1 MEAVPARVLAE
12 PERRVRVRDDV
23 RVRLVLEPA
32 RLEELPR
39 PRDTFLAV
47 AGEQLLARQAL
58 GRVLGVEDEREP
70 GDVGAEPALEPGGR
84 WLGRSAEGSDVVRPD
99 RDDVVAHHA
108 TVPTRLSRNACRPA
122 TETDGPAASAIP
134 QEDGGIST
142 LSSTWMTPFEAATS
156 AFTTF
161 AELT

>member
-47 AGEQLLARQAL
+47 AGEQLLARHAL
-58 GRVLGVEDEREP
+58 GRVLGVEVEREP

-84 WLGRSAEGSDVVRPD
+84 CW
-99 RDDVVAHHA
+99 A
-108 TVPTRLSRNACRPA
+108 TRQK
-122 TETDGPAASAIP
+122 G
-134 QEDGGIST
+134 Q
-142 LSSTWMTPFEAATS
+142 M
-156 AFTTF
+156 
-161 AELT
+161 

>member
-58 GRVLGVEDEREP
+58 GRVSGWRTN
-70 GDVGAEPALEPGGR
+70 
-84 WLGRSAEGSDVVRPD
+84 GS
-99 RDDVVAHHA
+99 
-108 TVPTRLSRNACRPA
+108 
-122 TETDGPAASAIP
+122 
-134 QEDGGIST
+134 Q
-142 LSSTWMTPFEAATS
+142 ATS
-156 AFTTF
+156 APNRRSSQ
-161 AELT
+161 AAVGWAARQKGQM